1 MLRQCKCPSLFLG
14 ASDGFRKIVIV
25 VFGSAPSLKAF
36 IQGQSECYN
45 VSWFSK
51 QSLGKLGSKMISN
64 LKHNHQLLGLD
75 LENPQFNPSAFF
87 ISCFLRRFPLA
98 SLLVKATIK

>member
-51 QSLGKLGSKMISN
+51 QSLGKLGSKIIS
-64 LKHNHQLLGLD
+64 NHQLLGLD
-75 LENPQFNPSAFF
+75 LKNPQSTH
-87 ISCFLRRFPLA
+87 PL
-98 SLLVKATIK
+98 SSSPVF